1 MTSTEKFLAARDLL
15 VAARTDYER
24 ACREFAW
31 PDLPEFNWALDFFDV
46 QAAAAP
52 ERLALWIA
60 GEDGSEQRVTYAQ
73 MRERSDRVAHVLRGL
88 GVARGD
94 RWLVVLPHVVP
105 PWRAPLAA

>member
-15 VAARTDYER
+15 FAARSDYAR

-31 PDLPEFNWALDFFDV
+31 PDMPEFNWALDFFDV

-60 GEDGSEQRVTYAQ
+60 GEDGSEQRVSYAQ
-73 MRERSDRVAHVLRGL
+73 MR
-88 GVARGD
+88 
-94 RWLVVLPHVVP
+94 
-105 PWRAPLAA
+105 